1 MTEQNIGRAMDA
13 QPKHV
18 KGANSR
24 VAPQAASR

>member
-1 MTEQNIGRAMDA
+1 VGGAATHLIQEPWR
-13 QPKHV
+13 PL